1 MPIFQQKISRCTT
14 NHLSMAHSWQKSKST
29 ETTSEDIQTLDL
41 LDKDFKSMVLNMF
54 KELKETMDKELRKM
68 IDEQIE
74 NINKMIE
81 IIKRNQIEILEIVS
95 TITKIEFH

>member
-1 MPIFQQKISRCTT
+1 MSIFQQKISRRTT
-14 NHLSMAHSWQKSKST
+14 NHLSMAHSWQKSKLT

-54 KELKETMDKELRKM
+54 KELKETMHKELRKM

-95 TITKIEFH
+95 TVTKIEFH